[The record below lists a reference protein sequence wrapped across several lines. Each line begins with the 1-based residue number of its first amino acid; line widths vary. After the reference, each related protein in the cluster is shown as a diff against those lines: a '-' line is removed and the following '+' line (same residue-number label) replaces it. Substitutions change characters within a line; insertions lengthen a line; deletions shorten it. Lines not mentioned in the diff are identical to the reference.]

1 MKQKNLISV
10 YQAEAAILEME
21 GAKQYQSLK
30 KHEIRNLRSFCE
42 IMKNAGC
49 SISSFDGFYV
59 GYTIKQIS
67 KEFDFL
73 RFGTQDILNIEIKS
87 ELKQANK
94 MQKLLKQMQ
103 RNYYYLKLLD
113 KPIIIIEYVENDG
126 FFKYNISNNTIERI
140 DVAEVAKI
148 ITEQTIDFSQDP
160 DKLFVPSNYLISPF
174 NSTERFINGE
184 YFLTTRQET
193 IKGEICEALTTYQF
207 LFVTISANA
216 GTGKTL
222 LMYDMAKEQIVNRKS
237 VLIIH
242 CGKLNPGHLRL
253 IQSYNWHISSIRNIS
268 NDLTYNKSIIQDFD
282 IIFVDES
289 QRINSAQLH
298 ALTDAA
304 VNLCKPIV
312 FSYDVKQYL
321 KTGETLDLT
330 EYLSANYPYIR
341 LESKRLTNK
350 IRTNKELASF
360 ITNLIDIGKSKDHL
374 DYSGVS
380 IDYFDAVNDAVEYAK
395 YLKEQGWV
403 FITFTTSLKERD
415 PYDSLEIFTDINAH
429 DVIGQEFSKVAFV
442 MNSNFK
448 YDENGKLLAASSYY
462 SATGMLYQ
470 IVTRVVDELKILVL
484 DNPDLYFQLLRIKNM
499 GEIDLSESDS
509 E

>member
-10 YQAEAAILEME
+10 YQAETAISNME
-21 GAKQYQSLK
+21 GAKQYQLLK

-42 IMKNAGC
+42 IMKSAGC
-49 SISSFDGFYV
+49 PISSFDGFYV
-59 GYTIKQIS
+59 GYSIKQIG
-67 KEFDFL
+67 KEFDLL
-73 RFGTQDILNIEIKS
+73 RFGMQDVLNIEIKS

-94 MQKLLKQMQ
+94 MQKLLMQMK

-126 FFKYNISNNTIERI
+126 FFKYNISRDTIERI
-140 DVAEVAKI
+140 DAAEVAKI
-148 ITEQTIDFSQDP
+148 ILRQIIDFSQDP

-193 IKGEICEALTTYQF
+193 IKGEIYNALNTYQF

-222 LMYDMAKEQIVNRKS
+222 LMYDMAKEQISSGKS

-242 CGKLNPGHLRL
+242 CGKLNPGHFRL
-253 IQSYNWHISSIRNIS
+253 IQSYNWKISSIRNIS

-289 QRINSAQLH
+289 QRINSAQLQ

-304 VNLCKPIV
+304 VTLAKPLV

-330 EYLSANYPYIR
+330 EYLSANYPYIH

-380 IDYFDAVNDAVEYAK
+380 IDYFDAVNDAVEYAN
-395 YLKEQGWV
+395 YLKEHGWI

-499 GEIDLSESDS
+499 GEIELMASD
-509 E
+509 

>member
-1 MKQKNLISV
+1 MKQHNLISV
-10 YQAEAAILEME
+10 YQAESALLNVE
-21 GAKQYQSLK
+21 GAKSYQLLK
-30 KHEIRNLRSFCE
+30 KHEIRNLRSFCGK
-42 IMKNAGC
+42 MKEFGC
-49 SISSFDGFYV
+49 PISSFDGFYV
-59 GYTIKQIS
+59 SYTIKQIG

-73 RFGTQDILNIEIKS
+73 RFGTETILNIEIKS

-94 MQKLLKQMQ
+94 MQKLLIQMQ
-103 RNYYYLKLLD
+103 RNYYYLKLLN

-126 FFKYNISNNTIERI
+126 FFKYNISTDSIEKI
-140 DVAEVAKI
+140 DAAEVAKTI
-148 ITEQTIDFSQDP
+148 SEQEIDYSQDP

-193 IKGEICEALTTYQF
+193 IKCEIYDSLNNNPF

-222 LMYDMAKEQIVNRKS
+222 LMYDMAKEQILNGKS

-242 CGKLNPGHLRL
+242 CGKINPGHFRL
-253 IQSYNWHISSIRNIS
+253 IQSYNWNIRPIKDISV
-268 NDLTYNKSIIQDFD
+268 DLEYNKSILQGFD
-282 IIFVDES
+282 IIFIDES
-289 QRINSAQLH
+289 QRINSSQLQ

-304 VNLCKPIV
+304 VELCRPLV

-321 KTGETLDLT
+321 KTGETLDI
-330 EYLSANYPYIR
+330 ANYLATNYPNIH
-341 LESKRLTNK
+341 LESKKLTNK

-360 ITNLIDIGKSKDHL
+360 ITNLIDIGKSKDNL
-374 DYSGVS
+374 DYSDVS
-380 IDYFDAVNDAVEYAK
+380 IDYFDTQKDAVEYAND
-395 YLKEQGWV
+395 LKNKGWI
-403 FITFTTSLKERD
+403 FITFTTSLKETD

-442 MNSNFK
+442 MDSHFK
-448 YDENGKLLAASSYY
+448 YDDNGKLLATQSYY

-484 DNPDLYFQLLRIKNM
+484 GNPDLYFQLLRIKNI
-499 GEIDLSESDS
+499 GKNDGVTSD
-509 E
+509 